1 MRTTPPTSTRART
14 EIEQR
19 GPSGR
24 TLYEER
30 GDRILRWFAPSSI
43 YLTIV
48 RFSPSI
54 LFSQRLLLQ
63 TALLRRSQSDLRHS
77 FRTRRNRTTLI
88 ALLIRFPSLSPSLAL
103 YGRFSGGERERG
115 RALACA
121 KNVPGTGESRT
132 YTAARDALVCPAS
145 TAHGVDS
152 HLGRQAEE
160 DGGNLVSADLFPG
173 RIEVRAHSD
182 GGSDASSGTTA
193 SLARS
198 P

>member
-88 ALLIRFPSLSPSLAL
+88 ALLIRFSPSPLP
-103 YGRFSGGERERG
+103 RSFSSTAVFQARDREREREREREIERERERQKG
-115 RALACA
+115 HLCALQTC
-121 KNVPGTGESRT
+121 
-132 YTAARDALVCPAS
+132 
-145 TAHGVDS
+145 
-152 HLGRQAEE
+152 
-160 DGGNLVSADLFPG
+160 PG
-173 RIEVRAHSD
+173 RI
-182 GGSDASSGTTA
+182 
-193 SLARS
+193 
-198 P
+198 